1 MKLRRVKIFP
11 RGKRLETYSN
21 RFECWLLYMCARRYT
36 AKTYWCFKQA
46 ANITW
51 LLSAATNR
59 ACSTRIRVVFNGTRF
74 SNSLSSAIFQRA
86 FLLLF
91 GSQCSRCRSPF
102 HRFYATRLPVKRPE
116 RIWRPTFRRARYL
129 RLKIINKTPMEQAPC
144 FNRENNDYRP
154 KIRSDTSITRKVLTA
169 TSMRDACLSGL
180 ELQAGEIIWV
190 KCFIQGQVYDT
201 TEKICFVKQISTFL
215 SCVIYRTITN
225 IRLYNVS

>member
-1 MKLRRVKIFP
+1 
-11 RGKRLETYSN
+11 
-21 RFECWLLYMCARRYT
+21 
-36 AKTYWCFKQA
+36 
-46 ANITW
+46 
-51 LLSAATNR
+51 
-59 ACSTRIRVVFNGTRF
+59 
-74 SNSLSSAIFQRA
+74 
-86 FLLLF
+86 
-91 GSQCSRCRSPF
+91 
-102 HRFYATRLPVKRPE
+102 
-116 RIWRPTFRRARYL
+116 
-129 RLKIINKTPMEQAPC
+129 MEQAPC

-154 KIRSDTSITRKVLTA
+154 KIRSDTSIIRKVLTA